1 MINDWKLGMKMLRYT
16 YNLKM
21 TIVSGI
27 LFLAA
32 GIFLTVVEMNSD
44 SGLLGGWFFMCIGLL
59 PTQLLYS
66 LNASGIVQV
75 SSAKKKMQT
84 SVPTFMTFVNMAA
97 LYVLELIIQGIL
109 IWGCAKR
116 PEQVAYEM
124 FTLVLMTALIM
135 MYLGVSYKY
144 FVISTIVFVPCTIC
158 LFSGLMTSGVRYGWN
173 TLGVTGIPLIL
184 VVPAGLVVLVMGGLG
199 QYLLSLLFYRA
210 PLSKMA
216 QAAPLR
222 KEL

>member
-1 MINDWKLGMKMLRYT
+1 MINDLKLGMKMLRYT

-21 TIVSGI
+21 TIVSGM
-27 LFLAA
+27 LFLVG

-66 LNASGIVQV
+66 LNVSGIVQV
-75 SSAKKKMQT
+75 SSAKKRMQT
-84 SVPTFMTFVNMAA
+84 SVPALITFVNMVA
-97 LYVLELIIQGIL
+97 LYLLELIIQGIL
-109 IWGCAKR
+109 VWGGGKR
-116 PEQVAYEM
+116 AELAAYEM
-124 FTLVLMTALIM
+124 LTLALMAAMIM
-135 MYLGVSYKY
+135 MYMGVSYKY
-144 FVISTIVFVPCTIC
+144 FVVSTIVFVPCIIF
-158 LFSGLMTSGVRYGWN
+158 LFSGLMTSGARYDWN
-173 TLGVTGIPLIL
+173 VLRGTGIPFIL
-184 VVPAGLVVLVMGGLG
+184 VVPAGLVVLALGGLG